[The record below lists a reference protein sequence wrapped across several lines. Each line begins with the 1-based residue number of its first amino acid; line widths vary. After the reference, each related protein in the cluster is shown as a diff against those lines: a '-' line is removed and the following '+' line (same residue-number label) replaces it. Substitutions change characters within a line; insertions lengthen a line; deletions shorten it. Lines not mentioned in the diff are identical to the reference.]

1 MSSPLNQD
9 HAEEQG
15 GAGAGTAPPK
25 SSSGLMAKKLS
36 GVNLSSVSR
45 AAMRGTTATLNALH
59 IGNSNKSPNV
69 SVAQRTTGDCVRLS
83 AVVRVRVPPFLKWAH
98 VLVVACARGTEKVL
112 RFKMSSLPL
121 YRTVFLAYSY
131 SPIFSVARGT
141 CRTCSHVC
149 IGKIVR
155 RYTPF

>member
-15 GAGAGTAPPK
+15 GAGTAPPK

-69 SVAQRTTGDCVRLS
+69 SLMQHTTGDHVRLC
-83 AVVRVRVPPFLKWAH
+83 AAVRVRVPFLTWVHA
-98 VLVVACARGTEKVL
+98 
-112 RFKMSSLPL
+112 
-121 YRTVFLAYSY
+121 
-131 SPIFSVARGT
+131 
-141 CRTCSHVC
+141 
-149 IGKIVR
+149 
-155 RYTPF
+155 